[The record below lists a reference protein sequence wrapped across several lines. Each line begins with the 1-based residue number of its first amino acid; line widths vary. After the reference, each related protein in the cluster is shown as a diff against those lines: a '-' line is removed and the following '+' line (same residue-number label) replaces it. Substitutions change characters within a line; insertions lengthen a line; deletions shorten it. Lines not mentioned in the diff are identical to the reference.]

1 MLSAA
6 SDVPRGGLLLR
17 PHIERVNL
25 DWLLSACDRAR
36 GDIPEQK
43 KGNACFFFYPASKQQ
58 TVLQLAIR
66 WADATLVGVS
76 DQASRE
82 AQASTTMSSGEY
94 RSLIIALALAA
105 TDAIFVKRTL
115 TDLVYVGL

>member
-1 MLSAA
+1 MPAGIYPSK
-6 SDVPRGGLLLR
+6 RK
-17 PHIERVNL
+17 ETRV
-25 DWLLSACDRAR
+25 
-36 GDIPEQK
+36 
-43 KGNACFFFYPASKQQ
+43 FFFYPASKQQ